1 MTRRVFI
8 ECTGYGPAGAR
19 YQVADEEGRVL
30 LTGSRTPAFDAAR
43 ALLAAGAT
51 GRLEIWRASATYP
64 AMVVDI
70 ERGAGLT
77 VEESATVSP
86 TIRKWQAR
94 DEPGLPERDAER
106 SACPFLSE
114 R

>member
-1 MTRRVFI
+1 VFI
-8 ECTGYGPAGAR
+8 ECTGYGLAGAR
-19 YQVADEEGRVL
+19 YQVTDEEGRVL

-43 ALLAAGAT
+43 TLLGEGAT
-51 GRLEIWRASATYP
+51 GRLEIWRVSAAYP
-64 AMVVDI
+64 AVILDI
-70 ERGAGLT
+70 ERAAGLT

-86 TIRKWQAR
+86 TTRKWQAR